1 MESSKRRTEP
11 KDERET
17 KGYYLDSVKF
27 VRDLVHGYV
36 YLTKFELKL
45 IDTIEFQRLKDIR
58 QLTCQ
63 HVYPTAQHTR
73 FEHSL
78 GVMELTKRA
87 IKNLNRNK
95 FLSKGDPSEEL
106 ITDKLRFNAALAAL
120 LHDVGHCPFSH
131 LGEIEFDKEDV
142 WKLLFYEVE
151 TKLGKSTLAK
161 KFKELTE
168 REKFTKKK
176 EKKPGAVHEQL
187 SCVVILEKFY
197 EELAKVK
204 VKMDDEE
211 VLSVDFELLIRSILG
226 IDYDVSAEL
235 LETKEAEYQENQKK
249 NVIVHLIN
257 SKVFDMDKLD
267 YIMRDSFMTGIG
279 TPVIDTHRLFRN
291 MYLNEKYAM
300 VFTSR
305 AVPALQNMIE
315 ARDMLYMYVYNHHAV
330 VFSDF
335 MYTYI
340 FRRLSHNSRDFQIM
354 IGSAD
359 PDRGGWPITELGILP
374 KDYLFS
380 SDAVVEKN
388 RSDSD
393 LVSQLNAIYQELKEK
408 YRGRGDNTKVEA
420 ALISQAE
427 RRPEKHKKVNE
438 LLKGP
443 LADNI
448 QRVYQLIE
456 RYLKRNYLKPWWKTY
471 SEFSSF
477 IERNFLSDKVRNQLC
492 DWICN
497 GSDSKPAGDEFR
509 SQIAKHVNYITNRL
523 DEDKTA
529 GRIIGECGLLKALG
543 DGEFF
548 VIERSAR
555 FFDPETI
562 RKLDIA
568 QKINTI
574 LGTQG
579 DVKYSTSEYYVK
591 ELTKI
596 IPQRDYYSIYAK
608 NSFYIF
614 SKPLDD
620 EKYRNAAENKRH
632 YQLIEQIFIY
642 VASKLIEQGAEEFQV
657 KFGTEE
663 VRKKNEKASK
673 ESMYED
679 FVKSMGF
686 VVKEKGDEKDTENQ

>member
-1 MESSKRRTEP
+1 MESNKSGTEP
-11 KDERET
+11 KDEKET
-17 KGYYLDSVKF
+17 KGYYLDPVKF
-27 VRDLVHGYV
+27 IRDLVHGYV

-45 IDTIEFQRLKDIR
+45 IDTIEFQRLKDVR

-63 HVYPTAQHTR
+63 HVYPAAKHTR

-78 GVMELTKRA
+78 GVLELTKRA
-87 IKNLNRNK
+87 IKNLNSNG
-95 FLSKGDPSEEL
+95 FLSAGKQEL
-106 ITDKLRFNAALAAL
+106 FGGNLRFNAALAAL

-131 LGEIEFDKEDV
+131 LGEIEFNKNEVWDRLYNSVKAKLPDTPLWKEFK
-142 WKLLFYEVE
+142 KLQES
-151 TKLGKSTLAK
+151 KG
-161 KFKELTE
+161 
-168 REKFTKKK
+168 
-176 EKKPGAVHEQL
+176 KKPGAVHEQL

-204 VKMDDEE
+204 VETDDEE
-211 VLSVDFELLIRSILG
+211 DLSVDFELLIRSILR
-226 IDYDVSAEL
+226 IEYDTSAEL
-235 LETKEAEYQENQKK
+235 LEEDDKEYRKNQKK
-249 NVIVHLIN
+249 NTIVHLIN
-257 SKVFDMDKLD
+257 SRAFDMDKLD
-267 YIMRDSFMTGIG
+267 YIMRDSYMTGIG

-291 MYLNEKYAM
+291 MYLNEKYAL

-315 ARDMLYMYVYNHHAV
+315 ARDGLYMYVYNHHAV

-340 FRRLSHNSRDFQIM
+340 FRRLAHNSRDFQIM
-354 IGSAD
+354 IGSTD
-359 PDRGGWPITELGILP
+359 PDRDGWPITELGILP

-380 SDAVVEKN
+380 SDAIVEKN

-393 LVSQLNAIYQELKEK
+393 LVSQLNAIYQDLKEK
-408 YRGRGDNTKVEA
+408 YRGEGDKTKVEA
-420 ALISQAE
+420 ALTSQAE
-427 RRPEKHKKVNE
+427 KRLEKHKKVNE
-438 LLKGP
+438 ALKEP

-477 IERNFLSDKVRNQLC
+477 IERNFLSDKVRNRLC

-497 GSDSKPAGDEFR
+497 GPDSKPAGDEFR
-509 SQIAKHVNYITNRL
+509 SQIAKHVNYITTRL
-523 DEDKTA
+523 DEEKAA
-529 GRIIGECGLLKALG
+529 GRIIGECGLLEALG
-543 DGEFF
+543 DGNFF

-562 RKLDIA
+562 RELDIA

-574 LGTQG
+574 LSTQG
-579 DVKYSTSEYYVK
+579 EIKYSTSEYYVK
-591 ELTKI
+591 ELTNI
-596 IPQRDYYSIYAK
+596 IPQRNYYSLYAK

-614 SKPLDD
+614 SKPLDAD
-620 EKYRNAAENKRH
+620 KYQDAAARKRH
-632 YQLIEQIFIY
+632 YQLIEQIFVY
-642 VASKLIEQGAEEFQV
+642 VASTLIEQGAEEFQV

-663 VRKKNEKASK
+663 ARKNNEKASK

-686 VVKEKGDEKDTENQ
+686 AVKEKDDEKDT

>member
-1 MESSKRRTEP
+1 MESNKMGTES
-11 KDERET
+11 KDEKKT

-45 IDTIEFQRLKDIR
+45 VDTIEFQRLKDVR

-63 HVYPTAQHTR
+63 HVYPAAKHTR

-78 GVMELTKRA
+78 GVLELTKRA
-87 IKNLNRNK
+87 IKNLNRNGV
-95 FLSKGDPSEEL
+95 LSAGKQEL
-106 ITDKLRFNAALAAL
+106 FGGNLRFNAALAAL

-131 LGEIEFDKEDV
+131 LGEIEFNKDEV
-142 WKLLFYEVE
+142 WERLYNNVEAKLLDTPLWKQFA
-151 TKLGKSTLAK
+151 KLQESTG
-161 KFKELTE
+161 
-168 REKFTKKK
+168 
-176 EKKPGAVHEQL
+176 KKPGAVHEQL

-204 VKMDDEE
+204 VEMGDEE
-211 VLSVDFELLIRSILG
+211 DLSVDFELLIRSILG
-226 IDYDVSAEL
+226 IEYDISAEL
-235 LETKEAEYQENQKK
+235 LKENDEEYRKNQKK

-257 SKVFDMDKLD
+257 SRVFDMDKLD
-267 YIMRDSFMTGIG
+267 YIMRDSYMTGIG

-291 MYLNEKYAM
+291 MYLNEKYAL

-315 ARDMLYMYVYNHHAV
+315 ARDGLYMYVYNHHAV

-340 FRRLSHNSRDFQIM
+340 FRRLAHNSRDFQIM
-354 IGSAD
+354 IGSTD
-359 PDRGGWPITELGILP
+359 PDRDGWPITELGILP

-380 SDAVVEKN
+380 PDVVVEKN

-393 LVSQLNAIYQELKEK
+393 LVSQLNAIYQGLKEK
-408 YRGRGDNTKVEA
+408 YRNEGDKTKVEA
-420 ALISQAE
+420 ELTIQAE
-427 RRPEKHKKVNE
+427 KRLEKHKKVNE
-438 LLKGP
+438 ALNGP
-443 LADNI
+443 LVDNI

-477 IERNFLSDKVRNQLC
+477 IERNFLSDKVRNRLC

-497 GSDSKPAGDEFR
+497 GPDSKPAGDEFR
-509 SQIAKHVNYITNRL
+509 SQIAKHVNYITTRL
-523 DEDKTA
+523 DEEKTA
-529 GRIIGECGLLKALG
+529 GKIIGECGLLEALG
-543 DGEFF
+543 DGNFF

-562 RKLDIA
+562 RELDIA

-574 LGTQG
+574 LSTQG
-579 DVKYSTSEYYVK
+579 EIKYSTSEYYVK
-591 ELTKI
+591 ELTNI
-596 IPQRDYYSIYAK
+596 IPQRNYYSLYAK

-614 SKPLDD
+614 SKPLDAD
-620 EKYRNAAENKRH
+620 KYQDAAARKRH
-632 YQLIEQIFIY
+632 YQLIEQIFVY
-642 VASKLIEQGAEEFQV
+642 VASTLIEQGAEVFQV

-663 VRKKNEKASK
+663 ARKKYEEKSK
-673 ESMYED
+673 EKMYKD
-679 FVKSMGF
+679 FAESMGYTIG
-686 VVKEKGDEKDTENQ
+686 EAQ